1 MSAQVAQMPP
11 SSVHSSVAQ
20 LVDGLPPGADGAGE
34 DSSRSSL
41 QQDKKKGIGAGYR
54 AAQGLMIMF
63 QTMPPAATIAA
74 GALACADEVML
85 PLYLTLPLMA
95 EAAHYLISTFSTRA
109 FTGKSK
115 TIPKRSAESQ
125 KALWR
130 QCLDEP
136 TLSCEAFITGWFAP
150 VDRAATPHD
159 GEEITVSLSELRR
172 ENVLEWL
179 SYALYALPMN
189 ALSDEQHELLDECIS
204 MLEARLSREQRAK
217 ARRRSQSLAAAGA
230 SGASLDA
237 ELDAAALRADAPREA
252 FRFRFPAGHN
262 KALRSMR
269 LNLDPPAHNMQL
281 RPLFYYALTDGLLC
295 GVVSPM
301 LMKNKGFSFHRT
313 GRRQDSPDGHEGP
326 TYWYH
331 PGPAPAAAP
340 PATPAAAPAAPHP
353 AAAAAAAAPLVFV
366 HGVGL
371 GPLPYTGFIDDM
383 LKRANGAPMMV
394 IELPFVS
401 QRLSGLNHAPH
412 EDRTT
417 DAIEEALHRHG
428 IQSATF
434 VGHSLGTIYL
444 AWLARLKPHLL
455 ASCVFIDPI
464 VFLLHH
470 HKVAQSFLY
479 SRPLKQ
485 DAKAKVERF
494 FVKSEHSVVAYFHR
508 HFYWFA
514 NILWAEQLKAPTAVI
529 LSRNDTIV
537 PVDAVEQYL
546 SGRDGV
552 KGRRSAVRRVT
563 TLEDQRHGQFLVDRE
578 AREAVLATIADAQRW
593 GARRAAA
600 DQRRLVRVP
609 VRVARAALSGARR
622 VVSGAATACAA
633 CGGVAAPPPPTTPR
647 RLCQCGSP
655 HASPHDVATRTARC
669 ALPPRRCCHAGP
681 A

>member
-1 MSAQVAQMPP
+1 
-11 SSVHSSVAQ
+11 
-20 LVDGLPPGADGAGE
+20 
-34 DSSRSSL
+34 
-41 QQDKKKGIGAGYR
+41 
-54 AAQGLMIMF
+54 MF

-237 ELDAAALRADAPREA
+237 ELDAAALRADAAREA

-313 GRRQDSPDGHEGP
+313 GRRQDSPYGHEGP

-331 PGPAPAAAP
+331 PGSSASSSPSSSPSSTAS
-340 PATPAAAPAAPHP
+340 TPA

-622 VVSGAATACAA
+622 VVGGAYHGVRSLWRGGGAAAAAHDTAEAVPVRVPA
-633 CGGVAAPPPPTTPR
+633 R
-647 RLCQCGSP
+647 
-655 HASPHDVATRTARC
+655 ASPHDVATADGKVRAAAEALLSRGAGLKVGSRTAN
-669 ALPPRRCCHAGP
+669 ARRL
-681 A
+681 